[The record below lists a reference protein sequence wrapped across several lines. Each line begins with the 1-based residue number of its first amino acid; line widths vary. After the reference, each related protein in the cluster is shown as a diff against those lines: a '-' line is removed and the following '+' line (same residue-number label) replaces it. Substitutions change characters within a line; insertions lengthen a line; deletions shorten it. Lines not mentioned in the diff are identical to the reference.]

1 MRNQKRIVLVA
12 SVGHSP
18 QVLTGMV
25 WELAHLPTP
34 VVPDEIVV
42 LADGR
47 AARKLKADVLEGARS
62 VWQRLLDDLTADGL
76 WVEDKLLLGS
86 TRIRVFPDV
95 NGDEA
100 EDLRTSE
107 DNLRAADFILQQLRQ
122 YTESPDVDLVVSIA
136 GGRKTTSALLLSC
149 MTLLGRENDRVYHLL
164 QSPEYEGR
172 EGSPM
177 YGASELFEVPYVR
190 MRGWYHERFKSVPP
204 SYRTLVSKVQTL
216 APPPVVSPK
225 LEIDFDG
232 YGYVRV
238 LPSRTEIRLSAPAFL
253 LIVLIA
259 KGLHRDSWGDVLYR
273 LRDRLLEVDFPMT
286 VKWNDRFIEGPK
298 FVKDGTQKENA
309 GDLADCMS
317 ELRKKL
323 AIAGFD
329 NPEVLAPKRNGIITY
344 PRANFSMINEALIP
358 KDIRGCLLA
367 EINKKN
373 KV

>member
-1 MRNQKRIVLVA
+1 MKRTVLIT

-136 GGRKTTSALLLSC
+136 GGRKTTSALLFSC

-259 KGLHRDSWGDVLYR
+259 KGLPRDSWGDALYR

-344 PRANFSMINEALIP
+344 PRVNFSMINEALIP